1 MSMKQKN
8 RSYKLLCPIARG
20 LDLIGDRWTILILR
34 DLHAGP
40 ARFSD
45 LERGLTGIAANM
57 LTERLNKLVTDN
69 LVVKEAG
76 PHGAK
81 LYRLTEL
88 GAKTRD
94 ILFDIALFGG
104 LFSSEG
110 EVVEPGNRRLVAVT
124 LGTAFQRVVTDD
136 LEFTASLVI
145 DNEPLALTVKGG
157 KAELLYRL
165 TENPDLVFE
174 TTYEAFMALA
184 DGHMDQNEFSKN
196 HSRVD
201 VKTPGKDAEFAK
213 LMSDVMAMFS
223 R

>member
-1 MSMKQKN
+1 M

-20 LDLIGDRWTILILR
+20 LDRIGDRWTLLILR

-57 LTERLNKLVTDN
+57 LTERLNKLVTDG
-69 LVVKEAG
+69 LIARKDG
-76 PHGAK
+76 PYGSK

-88 GAKTRD
+88 GTKTRD
-94 ILFDIALFGG
+94 ILFDLALFGG
-104 LFSSEG
+104 LFPSEG
-110 EVVEPGNRRLVAVT
+110 ELVEPGNRRLVAVT

-136 LEFTASLVI
+136 LDFEASLVI
-145 DNEPLALTVKGG
+145 DDEPLALTVKGG
-157 KAELLYRL
+157 KVELLYQP
-165 TENPDLVFE
+165 TANPDLIFE
-174 TTYEAFMALA
+174 TSCEAFMALA
-184 DGHMDQNEFSKN
+184 DGHMDRNEFSQN

-201 VKTPGKDAEFAK
+201 VITPGKDAEFAR
-213 LMSDVMAMFS
+213 LMSDVMAFFS